1 MPEEKELEQ
10 EENKQTKEKK
20 PKKEKPPKKEK
31 VPKPEKPPKP
41 EKQAKKDDQDEHK
54 KVNVGLISLA
64 LAFLIIGVF
73 IALVKLDVGG
83 LGSRILGPSLKNVP
97 VINMILPKMP
107 EASEEAVA
115 SYNFAS
121 IDEAVERLKAT
132 EILLKEKEKEAEKL
146 NETIKQNKT
155 EIDRL
160 KIFETSQLQFAKDKE
175 EFDRLVAQQA
185 DKEAYMKY
193 VEETYPESALK
204 IYGELIKEKAI
215 NDEVEKIAKMFQE
228 MKPKNAAAILEETIA
243 KDIDM
248 AAEVLFKL
256 DSAQSGAVL
265 AAMDPIIADKISRYM
280 YPENY

>member
-20 PKKEKPPKKEK
+20 SKKEKPAKK
-31 VPKPEKPPKP
+31 EKPPKP
-41 EKQAKKDDQDEHK
+41 EKPSKNEEKGEHK
-54 KVNVGLISLA
+54 RVNVGLISFA

-73 IALVKLDVGG
+73 IALVKLDVAG
-83 LGSRILGPSLKNVP
+83 LGTRILGPSLKNVP

-107 EASEEAVA
+107 EASEE
-115 SYNFAS
+115 STSNYNFAS
-121 IDEAVERLKAT
+121 IDEAIERLKAT

-175 EFDRLVAQQA
+175 EFDRLVAEQA

-193 VEETYPESALK
+193 VEETYPDAALK

-256 DSAQSGAVL
+256 DSAQSGAIL

>member
-54 KVNVGLISLA
+54 KVNVGLISLV